1 MIVCSVNSGKLMDS
15 SSSGYTP
22 SSSYENTDSGG

>member
-1 MIVCSVNSGKLMDS
+1 MIVCSVNFGKLMDS

-22 SSSYENTDSGG
+22 SSNYESTNSSG